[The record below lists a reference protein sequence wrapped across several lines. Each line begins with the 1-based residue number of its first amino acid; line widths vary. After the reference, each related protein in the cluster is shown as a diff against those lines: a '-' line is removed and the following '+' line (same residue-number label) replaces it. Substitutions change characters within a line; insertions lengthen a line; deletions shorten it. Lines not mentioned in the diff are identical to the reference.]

1 MLIIML
7 ESLQLVHL
15 AGRVRQMLIALL
27 ESPLPA
33 VGVTGS
39 HSQQMLI
46 ALLEHLTSVLTS
58 EMVFKQPQHAGVN
71 RQKLICIF
79 SVMHCSKSSS

>member
-39 HSQQMLI
+39 HSQQMLVT
-46 ALLEHLTSVLTS
+46 LLEHLASVV
-58 EMVFKQPQHAGVN
+58 MVFKQQQHASIN